1 MKYSA
6 QSGGAYADIQDV
18 IESEHDKSSGIA
30 TRNVEPAKCE
40 WQPIETAP
48 EHGQFLVYMPDE
60 PRNKI
65 QAAEWHPN
73 VKVIGNLFAFDL
85 TKPTHWMPLPEPP
98 LLKPSEKGKK

>member
-6 QSGGAYADIQDV
+6 QSGGAYADIGDV
-18 IESEHDKSSGIA
+18 IESERGKLPETASRRS
-30 TRNVEPAKCE
+30 E

-48 EHGQFLVYMPDE
+48 VDGLFLVYMPDE
-60 PRNKI
+60 PPHSRFHV
-65 QAAEWHPN
+65 ARWHPN
-73 VKVIGNLFAFDL
+73 AKVIGHVFAFDL